1 MRTRGFALVAGAG
14 LAVVTTSATRV
25 DAQEHVALPPVN
37 LGGSSFMDAVG
48 GPGLLVRQAVGV
60 YEAQRFVGSNG
71 AYTPGSNSVF
81 AFTSITHLAYAA
93 PFKVLGGYWGGE
105 VLVPVVYASVTT
117 PVGSGSIGG
126 VGDITFSPVIWQAPN
141 TTVLGR
147 PFFQFVNLDVVAP
160 TGEYKSSALVTA
172 GSNVWSFNPFYA
184 FTWLL
189 TDRLETSWRLHYLWN
204 SVNNSPG
211 PGYGATSIQPGQAV
225 HFNGAASFA
234 IVSWLRAGI
243 ADVCLAGN
251 CTVDSD
257 CGSGGYCS
265 PSYGTSCGAYGGVV
279 GYFCHTAKDQC
290 TNDDQCVDSGS
301 GYSETG
307 YCGYQPTT
315 GQWTCFYSFCAG

>member
-1 MRTRGFALVAGAG
+1 MASKVSAFVAVAWFAVL
-14 LAVVTTSATRV
+14 TTAATRV
-25 DAQEHVALPPVN
+25 DAQEHVALPAVN

-71 AYTPGSNSVF
+71 ADTPGPNSVF
-81 AFTSITHLAYAA
+81 AFTSITHLAYLA

-117 PVGSGSIGG
+117 PVGSGSVSG

-204 SVNNSPG
+204 SANSSPG

-234 IVSWLRAGI
+234 IVPWLRAGV
-243 ADVCLAGN
+243 A
-251 CTVDSD
+251 
-257 CGSGGYCS
+257 
-265 PSYGTSCGAYGGVV
+265 
-279 GYFCHTAKDQC
+279 GYFLRQITDSR
-290 TNDDQCVDSGS
+290 VDGVAVPGSLEQVAAIGPGLLASSGPIQFVLN
-301 GYSETG
+301 GYAEFAAENRSEG
-307 YCGYQPTT
+307 ERLSAYAMGV
-315 GQWTCFYSFCAG
+315 W

>member
-1 MRTRGFALVAGAG
+1 MGSKGFALVAIAG
-14 LAVVTTSATRV
+14 FAVAATASTRV
-25 DAQEHVALPPVN
+25 DAQEHIALPPVN

-71 AYTPGSNSVF
+71 ADTPGPNSVF
-81 AFTSITHLAYAA
+81 AFTSITHLAYLA

-117 PVGSGSIGG
+117 PVGSGSAGG

-172 GSNVWSFNPFYA
+172 GSNVWSFNPFYS

-189 TDRLETSWRLHYLWN
+189 TDRLEASWRLHYLWN
-204 SVNNSPG
+204 SANNSPG

-225 HFNGAASFA
+225 HFNGAASFE
-234 IVSWLRAGI
+234 IVPWLRAGV
-243 ADVCLAGN
+243 A
-251 CTVDSD
+251 
-257 CGSGGYCS
+257 
-265 PSYGTSCGAYGGVV
+265 
-279 GYFCHTAKDQC
+279 GYFLRQIT
-290 TNDDQCVDSGS
+290 DSRANGVAVPGS
-301 GYSETG
+301 LEQVAAIGPGLVASAGRIQFVSNGYAEFAAENRSEG
-307 YCGYQPTT
+307 LRLSAYAMGV
-315 GQWTCFYSFCAG
+315 W

>member
-1 MRTRGFALVAGAG
+1 
-14 LAVVTTSATRV
+14 
-25 DAQEHVALPPVN
+25 
-37 LGGSSFMDAVG
+37 MDAIG

-60 YEAQRFVGSNG
+60 YEAQRLVGSNG
-71 AYTPGSNSVF
+71 ANTSVF
-81 AFTSITHLAYAA
+81 AFTSITHVAYAA

-105 VLVPVVYASVTT
+105 VLFPVVYAGVTT

-126 VGDITFSPVIWQAPN
+126 VGDITFSPVVWQAPD

-147 PFFQFVNLDVVAP
+147 PLFQFVDLDVVAP
-160 TGEYKSSALVTA
+160 TGEYKGSALVTA

-234 IVSWLRAGI
+234 IVPWLRAGV
-243 ADVCLAGN
+243 A
-251 CTVDSD
+251 
-257 CGSGGYCS
+257 
-265 PSYGTSCGAYGGVV
+265 
-279 GYFCHTAKDQC
+279 GYFLRQIT
-290 TNDDQCVDSGS
+290 DSRANGVAVPGS
-301 GYSETG
+301 LEQVAAIGPGLLASARPIQFVLNGYAEFAAENRSEG
-307 YCGYQPTT
+307 LRLSASVMGV
-315 GQWTCFYSFCAG
+315 W